1 MDMRRYWFE
10 LEDERHQDLG
20 TAIPDGSSKQAAVNK
35 ARQWM
40 KDNGIKRAMLVINSM
55 RTDNLLDVID
65 IELD

>member
-1 MDMRRYWFE
+1 MRRYWFE

-20 TAIPDGSSKQAAVNK
+20 AAILDGSSKQAAINK

-55 RTDNLLDVID
+55 RTGNLLDVNE